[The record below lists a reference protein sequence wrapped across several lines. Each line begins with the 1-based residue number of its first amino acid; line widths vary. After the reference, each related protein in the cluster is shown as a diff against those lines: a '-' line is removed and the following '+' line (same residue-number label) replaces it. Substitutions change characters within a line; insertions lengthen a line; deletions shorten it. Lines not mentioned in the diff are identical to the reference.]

1 MSPDAP
7 MVVPKR
13 PLQVAFDVLHLYYL
27 PQFEPV
33 WRELVARGAECLLV
47 LHVGDEGA
55 VALRA
60 AAARA
65 GVPAR
70 EVGDD
75 RAAAQLYASG
85 DFDWV
90 VFGNDFPLLE
100 VLAPTT
106 RSATLYHGIGIKD
119 CYYDPQLMRTT
130 VRFCEGEWRA
140 HELTRRHPNASARV
154 VSVGFAKLDPLL
166 VAATVA
172 PPGPALAALGLDP
185 ARQTVL
191 YAPTY
196 YPSSIG
202 CLPHDWPTQ
211 VADLNLI
218 VKLHQFS
225 FSKPR
230 YRDHLSLVEHWRR
243 YPNVFVAPESEYSL
257 LNFMSVADVLVS
269 EASSAMFEFA
279 ALDRPVVWCD
289 FLHLRWQHRGPLRF
303 RLEARMDPSIQRYAD
318 MAAHARRPADLAGV
332 IRAEL
337 AAPGRLSAKRKSY
350 VRELIGPLDGHAAA
364 RVADELLSPVR

>member
-1 MSPDAP
+1 MSPDAARA
-7 MVVPKR
+7 VARLR
-13 PLQVAFDVLHLYYL
+13 PRVAFDVLHLYYL

-33 WRELVARGAECLLV
+33 WRELTARGAECVLV
-47 LHVGDEGA
+47 LHVGGEGA
-55 VALRA
+55 AALRA

-65 GVPAR
+65 GVPTR
-70 EVGDD
+70 EVVDD
-75 RAAAQLYASG
+75 RAAAQLYG
-85 DFDWV
+85 GGFDWV
-90 VFGNDFPLLE
+90 VFGNEFPLLD
-100 VLAPTT
+100 AIPAAT
-106 RSATLYHGIGIKD
+106 RTATLYHGIGIKD
-119 CYYDPQLMRTT
+119 CYYDPLLMRTT

-140 HELTRRHPNASARV
+140 RELTRRHPGAPARV

-166 VAATVA
+166 SAVTAE
-172 PPGPALAALGLDP
+172 PRGPALAALSLDP
-185 ARQTVL
+185 GRRTVL

-202 CLPHDWPTQ
+202 CLPHDWPAA

-230 YRDHLSLVEHWRR
+230 YRDHLALVERWRR
-243 YPNVFVAPESEYSL
+243 FPNVFVAPESEYSL
-257 LNFMSVADVLVS
+257 LRFMPVADVLVS

-303 RLEARMDPSIQRYAD
+303 RLESRMDPSIQRYAD

-332 IRAEL
+332 IRGEL
-337 AAPGRLSAKRKSY
+337 AAPGRLSAKRLSY
-350 VRELIGPLDGHAAA
+350 VAELVGPLDGHAAA
-364 RVADELLSPVR
+364 RVADELMRPIG